1 MTTYQLIMN
10 TSRPI
15 VTVPAT
21 TSLVTVADLKTHL
34 LLFGDTSYDTELQDI
49 LLTAEGFI
57 SDFLDD
63 YLVSTTVRQNLYAFG
78 DTTLHH
84 KNPTNVVVSYWDAN
98 NTAQVWAS
106 SNYVIDT
113 SDVYPT
119 IIFDA
124 NPTGQSTK
132 FANKGYIT
140 YATALTPVP
149 AKIKHAVLLVAAE
162 LFENRNNSTD
172 KKMEKVQLTAMRLM
186 QSIRGW

>member
-1 MTTYQLIMN
+1 MPHQ
-10 TSRPI
+10 
-15 VTVPAT
+15 VTIPAT

-57 SDFLDD
+57 SDFIDD
-63 YLVSTTVRQNLYAFG
+63 YLVSTTVRMNIFAFG
-78 DTTLHH
+78 DTTLEH
-84 KNPTNVVVSYWDAN
+84 KNPTSVVVSYWDSN

-119 IIFDA
+119 IIFDT
-124 NPTGQSTK
+124 NPTGLSTK
-132 FANKGYIT
+132 FANKGYVT

-149 AKIKHAVLLVAAE
+149 AKITHAVLLIAAE

-186 QSIRGW
+186 QSLRGW

>member
-1 MTTYQLIMN
+1 MTYQ
-10 TSRPI
+10 
-15 VTVPAT
+15 VTIPAT
-21 TSLVTVADLKTHL
+21 TSLVPVADLKTHL

-63 YLVSTTVRQNLYAFG
+63 FLVSTTVRMNLFAFG
-78 DTTLHH
+78 DTTLDH
-84 KNPTNVVVSYWDAN
+84 KNPTSVVVSYWDTN

-119 IIFDA
+119 IIFSA
-124 NPTGQSTK
+124 NPTGLSTK

-140 YATALTPVP
+140 YSTALTPVP

>member
-1 MTTYQLIMN
+1 MTYQ
-10 TSRPI
+10 
-15 VTVPAT
+15 VTIPAT

-34 LLFGDTSYDTELQDI
+34 LLFGDNSYDTELQDI

-57 SDFLDD
+57 SDFIGD
-63 YLVSTTVRQNLYAFG
+63 YLVSTTVRMNLYAFG
-78 DTTLHH
+78 DTTLQH
-84 KNPTNVVVSYWDAN
+84 KNPTSVVVYYWDIN

-119 IIFDA
+119 IIFDT

-140 YATALTPVP
+140 YATTLTPVP
-149 AKIKHAVLLVAAE
+149 AKITHAVLLIAAE

-172 KKMEKVQLTAMRLM
+172 KKMDKVQLTAMRLM
-186 QSIRGW
+186 QSLRGW

>member
-1 MTTYQLIMN
+1 MTYQ
-10 TSRPI
+10 
-15 VTVPAT
+15 VTIPAT
-21 TSLVTVADLKTHL
+21 TSLVTVAELQTHL
-34 LLFGDTSYDTELQDI
+34 MLFGDTSYDTELQDI

-57 SDFLDD
+57 SGFLDD
-63 YLVSTTVRQNLYAFG
+63 FLVSTTVRQNLYAFG

-84 KNPTNVVVSYWDAN
+84 KNPTSVVVSYWDAN

-119 IIFDA
+119 IIFDV

-140 YATALTPVP
+140 YDTVLTPIPTKVN
-149 AKIKHAVLLVAAE
+149 HAVLLVAAE
-162 LFENRNNSTD
+162 LFESRREVSNSITYAAPIAS
-172 KKMEKVQLTAMRLM
+172 KRLI
-186 QSIRGW
+186 QSLRGW